1 MFGFMSVSQSMVE
14 GSQSRTLKAG
24 TKVETTEPCCFLAF
38 SSAKVQ
44 LPCLHRA
51 RLTGPR
57 NIPKGHSGLVHA
69 TPIRNGEN
77 APTAM
82 PTANLM
88 AIPPLSFPLVRW
100 VK

>member
-1 MFGFMSVSQSMVE
+1 MVE

-38 SSAKVQ
+38 SSAEVQ

-77 APTAM
+77 VPTAM